1 MSSCHPVLT
10 KQLNV
15 TPQKT
20 KVMKQGTMNILFFVL
35 KTKLLKNGE
44 ASELRSCRTTSFRQL
59 YPFSLFTQQFFAFPY
74 VLAF

>member
-35 KTKLLKNGE
+35 KTKLLKNGDRK
-44 ASELRSCRTTSFRQL
+44 S
-59 YPFSLFTQQFFAFPY
+59 
-74 VLAF
+74 VV